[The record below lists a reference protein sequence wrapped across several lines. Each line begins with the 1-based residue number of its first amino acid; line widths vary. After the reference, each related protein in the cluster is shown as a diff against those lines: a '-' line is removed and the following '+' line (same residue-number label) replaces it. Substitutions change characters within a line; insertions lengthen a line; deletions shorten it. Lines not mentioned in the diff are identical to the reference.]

1 MTKDVFFNKL
11 VNGDVWSAGVAFER
25 TNQLPLD
32 KYSVFESLEAAN
44 TYLAEGVAYPGQ
56 VLAVIDGEP
65 LTATVYVIDVNAEG
79 VHSLKEVGTKPV
91 GDGKSIEIKND
102 KITIYGFEEAS
113 AQTYPRKKA
122 DGTIE
127 WVTVQELVEGAT
139 ENTITVGDEKSIVAS
154 ETDTGYELAIA
165 GYDEAEEYTVPVK
178 MPSGAIS
185 WQEVLQ
191 PNKDIEVET
200 IVATSIVLGDKVIS
214 AKEDDNGTVGIQ
226 IDNDLIATEKHVA
239 DNYVTID
246 GFDQFAEELVEIAN
260 GKTHT
265 YVVNNLTNSDSNF
278 ATLGKEDII
287 INNDYIVVD
296 NTQTRPQIG
305 DIYLIKDLAYVDRW
319 VSAIDASA
327 HTITLSALE
336 TEKVDLNGY
345 ATEDYVGN
353 AVKGFVKSVNLV
365 EPDEIGN
372 VRLTTEELFHG
383 EEGEPLADV
392 INLIQEQAVLK
403 DDNGQIAE
411 DVHIKNG
418 NSIVLSSKGGGIKFR
433 ELDESGE
440 FSGLYSSGSYIYVGD
455 PDKVLSLQGEGEH
468 LSFNKADLAYVS
480 EVEEKQ
486 DKTLSQEVT
495 YDREGNKSDDVETL
509 LVNIG
514 AKVASHEYTLE
525 DKANKTDLNNYV
537 VKPTDDE
544 YVLKSVYD
552 AHVEEFNA
560 LAREVEGIEV
570 PDVSNKEDKGKLTA
584 GKTVANPGTF
594 YVPLMDKAF
603 YTEGDTANLVG
614 LVSNAN
620 NQQIALQVSN
630 DNGVLLST
638 SNNTALNIS
647 GNAATATV
655 AYSLSADAKVNVN
668 QLIQTEGEFLTLNG
682 GSADSRA

>member
-165 GYDEAEEYTVPVK
+165 GYDEAKEYTVPVK

-214 AKEDDNGTVGIQ
+214 AKEDDSGTVGIQ

-265 YVVNNLTNSDSNF
+265 YVVNNLDQSDSAF
-278 ATLGKEDII
+278 KTLGKEDIVI
-287 INNDYIVVD
+287 SGGYIRVD
-296 NTQTRPQIG
+296 NQQITNAKIG
-305 DIYLIKDLAYVDRW
+305 DIFLIKDLAYIDRW
-319 VSAIDASA
+319 VSNIDNS
-327 HTITLSALE
+327 TSNPTFTLSALE

-345 ATEDYVGN
+345 ATEDYVGD
-353 AVKGFVKSVNLV
+353 AVKGFVKSVNDV
-365 EPDEIGN
+365 EPDELGN
-372 VRLTTEELFHG
+372 VLLTTAELYHG
-383 EEGEPLADV
+383 ESNEPLADV
-392 INLIQEQAVLK
+392 IDLIQEDVQELK
-403 DDNGQIAE
+403 DTKLNKTLTEEVVYNREGTKTN
-411 DVHIKNG
+411 DVEA
-418 NSIVLSSKGGGIKFR
+418 LLKGM
-433 ELDESGE
+433 
-440 FSGLYSSGSYIYVGD
+440 
-455 PDKVLSLQGEGEH
+455 
-468 LSFNKADLAYVS
+468 AS
-480 EVEEKQ
+480 EVTSHDYALESK
-486 DKTLSQEVT
+486 
-495 YDREGNKSDDVETL
+495 
-509 LVNIG
+509 VNRD
-514 AKVASHEYTLE
+514 E
-525 DKANKTDLNNYV
+525 LNNYV

-552 AHVEEFNA
+552 AHVEDFNA
-560 LAREVEGIEV
+560 ASQAILSQGQNIADLQKNINETIPATYATQESLGEQVQLLQGQIDDIEV

-584 GKTVANPGTF
+584 TTPSSGNRNGVY
-594 YVPLMDKAF
+594 YVPLTDKALDS
-603 YTEGDTANLVG
+603 TGDASLVQ
-614 LVSNAN
+614 LVSGDGSHPLAV
-620 NQQIALQVSN
+620 QMTSDGI
-630 DNGVLLST
+630 LLKAGT
-638 SNNTALNIS
+638 SGIVNIN
-647 GNAATATV
+647 GNAATASV
-655 AYSLSADAKVNVN
+655 ANSLSADAKVNVN